1 MENLLGWFSLITIFI
16 SLYLWKIKYPKI
28 KTIILAAF
36 FLRVICV
43 LIDQYLF
50 IKLPDAYGDADRFEG
65 LAREYSREYGLLIIF
80 DFLKIDSFLIS
91 RIISLFYSIFYES
104 KMMAQSISVTLGTIS
119 VYLIYYLSNM
129 LWDHTSAK
137 KAAWFTALFPTLILY
152 SSITLRE
159 VYVVFFLLIA
169 LIGIVKFMQ
178 KNSFVSF
185 IQAIISFFVLLLFHG
200 PLAVGGF
207 IFLAYLTLGLI
218 KKQILKIYKLKLNL
232 FSFFII
238 ILFLIPL
245 SLFSNGTINIPYIGG
260 LNNILNLNDIIPRIN
275 IVMLGNSSYPTW
287 LTINNQN
294 EIFTKGIIKMF
305 YLLYSPF
312 IWDIK
317 TPFHIIGLFDAIL
330 YFILTFYILKNRRN
344 IFSDPI
350 LRFIVL
356 LFIAYLIIYGIGT
369 GNFGTGIRHRSKFVV
384 ILIVLAAP
392 KIHKYLFSSKN
403 IINQRS

>member
-1 MENLLGWFSLITIFI
+1 MENLLGWFSLLIIFI
-16 SLYLWKIKYPKI
+16 SLYFWKIKNLQI
-28 KTIILAAF
+28 KTILYVAF

-43 LIDQYLF
+43 LFDQYQLIEF
-50 IKLPDAYGDADRFEG
+50 PDAYGDADRFEWM
-65 LAREYSREYGLLIIF
+65 AREYSKKYGLLIIF
-80 DFLKIDSFLIS
+80 DFLKADSFLIS

-169 LIGIVKFMQ
+169 LIGVVKFMQ
-178 KNSFVSF
+178 KKSFVSF

-200 PLAVGGF
+200 PMAVGGF
-207 IFLAYLTLGLI
+207 IFLTYLTLGLI

-232 FSFFII
+232 FSLFTIIIFSIPI
-238 ILFLIPL
+238 ILFFTSVIK
-245 SLFSNGTINIPYIGG
+245 FPYIGSI
-260 LNNILNLNDIIPRIN
+260 NILFNLQEFIIKINSDIY
-275 IVMLGNSSYPTW
+275 GDASYPSF
-287 LTINNQN
+287 LIINDKL
-294 EIFTKGIIKMF
+294 ELMSKFILKIFYF
-305 YLLYSPF
+305 LYSPF

-317 TPFHIIGLFDAIL
+317 KISHLFGFLDSIL
-330 YFILTFYILKNRRN
+330 YFILTIYILKNSKN
-344 IFSDPI
+344 IIANPI
-350 LRFIVL
+350 LRLLVL
-356 LFIAYLIIYGIGT
+356 LFITYLIIYGIGT

-384 ILIVLAAP
+384 ILIVLATP
-392 KIHKYLFSSKN
+392 KIHKFLFSSKKY
-403 IINQRS
+403 